1 MQKVSIKEFQ
11 ANIYKHLSFLPL
23 LVTKYGQPLFC
34 VVTYKD
40 GLFEQLL
47 SFKKS
52 DESLKVA
59 TTEKSVQHIQQSD
72 QKEQVATVVENK
84 PLEPTTSPIPD
95 IAISE
100 KEKAL
105 DEIINKDLS
114 GIPIKCESKLPNHCN
129 LDSIG
134 KYKFTINMPE
144 GDKILEK
151 YLCGMHLDKLVRD
164 GVEIDKIE

>member
-11 ANIYKHLSFLPL
+11 GNIYKYLSSLPL

-34 VVTYKD
+34 VVTYED

-47 SFKKS
+47 SFKKP
-52 DESLKVA
+52 DESSKVA
-59 TTEKSVQHIQQSD
+59 TPENSVRHIQQSD
-72 QKEQVATVVENK
+72 QKELVVTVPESK
-84 PLEPTTSPIPD
+84 PLESLSNLTPEV
-95 IAISE
+95 AMSE

-105 DEIINKDLS
+105 DGIINKDLS
-114 GIPIKCESKLPNHCN
+114 GIPVKCESKLPNLCN

-134 KYKFTINMPE
+134 KYKFTINMTE

-151 YLCGMHLDKLVRD
+151 YLCGMHLDKLVKD
-164 GVEIDKIE
+164 GVEVNKI